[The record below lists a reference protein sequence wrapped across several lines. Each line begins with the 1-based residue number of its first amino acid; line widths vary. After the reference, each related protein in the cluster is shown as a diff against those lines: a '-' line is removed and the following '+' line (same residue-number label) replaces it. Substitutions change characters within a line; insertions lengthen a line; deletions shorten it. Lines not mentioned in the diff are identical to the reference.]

1 MRKFYF
7 TAGLIVLCLIVSST
21 QCLASTSEFDLGVSD
36 FGKKEYKTAL
46 SHFDNAIKANPR
58 DCNAIYYKALVL
70 TRLGMSQQAQMQYG
84 VLVRSFPGT
93 EAARN
98 AEIALATLN
107 PRYLQMLKPSNPGA
121 SDIVQPAGT
130 INGTADSGH
139 LSDLD
144 FASLPKRSRIYFENE
159 GKHMLIDATING
171 RPLKMLFDSSAE
183 NVTFEKNQL
192 AQLGIRPPETAT
204 GGDAAA
210 PQISAMRVTLKVGEI
225 ERRNFPITVQDEL
238 LTRPLLGQTFLK
250 AFQYEV
256 DNAAKTITFTKKD
269 STAKASANDPN
280 SIPFKREGNEVV
292 VQVEVNGRTIPM
304 FLDTGVEQ
312 IYFTADQARA
322 VGLEIPD
329 DAMSGTTATATGK
342 RPVKYFNVQRIKCG
356 PVIKNDVRVLVLQP
370 TLDADIDPKVK
381 KQDFRHPLLGQ
392 EFFGDFRITVDND
405 ANVIRMRR

>member
-159 GKHMLIDATING
+159 
-171 RPLKMLFDSSAE
+171 
-183 NVTFEKNQL
+183 
-192 AQLGIRPPETAT
+192 
-204 GGDAAA
+204 
-210 PQISAMRVTLKVGEI
+210 
-225 ERRNFPITVQDEL
+225 
-238 LTRPLLGQTFLK
+238 
-250 AFQYEV
+250 
-256 DNAAKTITFTKKD
+256 
-269 STAKASANDPN
+269 
-280 SIPFKREGNEVV
+280 
-292 VQVEVNGRTIPM
+292 
-304 FLDTGVEQ
+304 
-312 IYFTADQARA
+312 
-322 VGLEIPD
+322 
-329 DAMSGTTATATGK
+329 
-342 RPVKYFNVQRIKCG
+342 
-356 PVIKNDVRVLVLQP
+356 
-370 TLDADIDPKVK
+370 
-381 KQDFRHPLLGQ
+381 
-392 EFFGDFRITVDND
+392 
-405 ANVIRMRR
+405 